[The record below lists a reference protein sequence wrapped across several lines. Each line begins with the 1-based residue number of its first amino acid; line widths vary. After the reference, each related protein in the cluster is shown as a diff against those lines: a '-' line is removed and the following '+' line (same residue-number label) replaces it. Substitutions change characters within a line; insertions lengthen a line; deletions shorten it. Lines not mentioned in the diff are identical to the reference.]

1 MDTLPFCPVFKGN
14 EKKKERHCT
23 YIILKKKRWL
33 FLEIGEKVGPFDLAL
48 IPIGAY
54 SPRWFM
60 SPIHCSGEDAVELH
74 RDIKS
79 KHSVSNKQGFLM

>member
-1 MDTLPFCPVFKGN
+1 ML
-14 EKKKERHCT
+14 
-23 YIILKKKRWL
+23 IILSY
-33 FLEIGEKVGPFDLAL
+33 FLEIGERVGPFDLAL

-60 SPIHCSGEDAVELH
+60 SPIHCSPEDAVEVH

-79 KHSVSNKQGFLM
+79 KHSVSYYHVGYAGTMWLTIKLLILT

>member
-1 MDTLPFCPVFKGN
+1 MKN
-14 EKKKERHCT
+14 YNMT
-23 YIILKKKRWL
+23 YLYI
-33 FLEIGEKVGPFDLAL
+33 LEIGEKMGPFDLAL

-60 SPIHCSGEDAVELH
+60 SPIHCSPEDAVELH

-79 KHSVSNKQGFLM
+79 KHSVSELFKVFKSHPY

>member
-1 MDTLPFCPVFKGN
+1 MRSNSEL
-14 EKKKERHCT
+14 
-23 YIILKKKRWL
+23 IILL
-33 FLEIGEKVGPFDLAL
+33 CIEIGEKVGPFDLAF

-60 SPIHCSGEDAVELH
+60 SPIHCSPEDAVEVH

-79 KHSVSNKQGFLM
+79 KHSVSLCSVRPALFMRLI